1 MSKKIK
7 DTLFIANNVLFLI
20 TTAIVCTLIIAP
32 WIHQIDVQK
41 YGLDVY
47 SGLTQAQLKEECA
60 RLVGYLWLWH
70 RQPLELM
77 YFPMSETGVIHF
89 AEVKVFVDY
98 IQILWVFTT
107 TIFTFETYR
116 RLKNKEVLFLKQTA
130 IATVMILVT
139 LMLFG
144 IVAFDKL
151 FVLFHEIVFR
161 NDYWMFSSVTD
172 PVIKILPEE
181 FFMHG
186 FFAIVG
192 FVFLFAFILW
202 VYFRKLIS
210 SKQEI

>member
-1 MSKKIK
+1 
-7 DTLFIANNVLFLI
+7 
-20 TTAIVCTLIIAP
+20 
-32 WIHQIDVQK
+32 
-41 YGLDVY
+41 
-47 SGLTQAQLKEECA
+47 
-60 RLVGYLWLWH
+60 
-70 RQPLELM
+70 
-77 YFPMSETGVIHF
+77 
-89 AEVKVFVDY
+89 
-98 IQILWVFTT
+98 
-107 TIFTFETYR
+107 
-116 RLKNKEVLFLKQTA
+116 
-130 IATVMILVT
+130 MILVT

-186 FFAIVG
+186 FFAIIG